1 MMCGWRS
8 ILKGCTLAYL
18 LSAAACA
25 IADEPA
31 MKSDWP
37 HVRGAKYDAISAER
51 GIVESWPEQGPP
63 LLWTFEL
70 GQGYSGFVTA
80 GERVFTQFQ
89 TRTGQFVICLDA
101 ATGYEI
107 WRQRVDWPWQ
117 PAGAYPGPYSTPTW
131 SDGRLYY
138 STPAGTAGCLDAA
151 SGREI
156 WSLDVLKKFD
166 GKGTE
171 FGYAATPLVEYGR
184 VILPVGGKGAS
195 VVALDA
201 KDGSVVWQA
210 GDDQASYCPIYPV
223 TLDGRRLAIGHLRNS
238 LVAHDMASGELLWR
252 KSLSQGYDE
261 HSAWPLYAEPN
272 LLMTAP
278 FRAGARLY
286 RLGFSEAGL
295 DVKAAWGTPELSN
308 DVCSSVLVDGFVYG
322 FDLKQPQTSA
332 HRPSRGRFKCL
343 DFATGKVRWETD
355 QVGQATIVVA
365 DGKLILLNDSGTV
378 IVARVN
384 SESYEEFCRAQVLE
398 GGLCWTPPALS
409 NERLFVRNQAK
420 AVCLFLGSPDRL
432 EPNQVQTLA
441 TAPAKRFEWAS
452 LLTLEPEFPH
462 DAPTSKEAAIWF
474 RWCVAIFGASA
485 VLAAVVAAIA
495 RVSHARRPLMW
506 FYGSFVAAAFLL
518 GLGGTTIFSA
528 LADKFVLTWPVCLYV
543 AFRLAVGASVWA
555 EVQPNKRRSRMVS
568 RLVMLA
574 FLAICFG
581 YYRLC
586 MAVGY
591 VMAWGFLAGF
601 LPAAPAAIVAARSRR
616 VWIKVIADVVGFAIY
631 FWFSAM
637 MPAWKDAWLS
647 T

>member
-1 MMCGWRS
+1 MWCERQS
-8 ILKGCTLAYL
+8 ILTGFALAFL
-18 LSAAACA
+18 LSAAPCA
-25 IADEPA
+25 MADEPA
-31 MKSDWP
+31 GRNDWP
-37 HVRGAKYDAISAER
+37 HVRGANYDAISAET

-63 LLWTFEL
+63 LLWSFEL
-70 GQGYSGFVTA
+70 GQGYSGFVAA

-101 ATGYEI
+101 ATGNEI
-107 WRQRVDWPWQ
+107 WRRRVDWPWQ
-117 PAGAYPGPYSTPTW
+117 PAGAYPGPYATPTW
-131 SDGRLYY
+131 SENRIYY
-138 STPAGTAGCLDAA
+138 STPAGTVGCLDAA

-171 FGYAATPLVEYGR
+171 FGYAATPLVENGR
-184 VILPVGGKGAS
+184 MFLPVGGKGAS

-201 KDGSVVWQA
+201 KDGSVVWTA
-210 GDDQASYCPIYPV
+210 GNDPASYCPIFPV
-223 TLDGRRLAIGHLRNS
+223 TLGGRRLAIGHLRNS

-261 HSAWPLYAEPN
+261 HSAWPLYAEPD
-272 LLMTAP
+272 LLMIAP

-286 RLGFSEAGL
+286 RLEFVEARL
-295 DVKAAWGTPELSN
+295 DAKPAWGTPELSN
-308 DVCSSVLVDGFVYG
+308 DVCSSVLVNGFVYG

-384 SESYEEFCRAQVLE
+384 SESYEELCRAHVLDD
-398 GGLCWTPPALS
+398 GLCWTPPALS
-409 NERLFVRNQAK
+409 NGRLFVRNQAR
-420 AVCLFLGSPDRL
+420 AVCLFLGPPDRL
-432 EPNQVQTLA
+432 ERNRVQTLA
-441 TAPAKRFEWAS
+441 GVPTKKFEWAS

-462 DAPTSKEAAIWF
+462 DAPTAKETTVWF
-474 RWCVAIFGASA
+474 RWSVAIFGASA
-485 VLAAVVAAIA
+485 LFAAVVAGIA
-495 RVSHARRPLMW
+495 RQLRAQRPMLW
-506 FYGSFVAAAFLL
+506 FYVSFTATACLL
-518 GLGGTTIFSA
+518 GLGGTTLFSA
-528 LADKFVLTWPVCLYV
+528 VADKFVLTWPVCLYI
-543 AFRLAVGASVWA
+543 AFRLAIAASVWA
-555 EVQPNKRRSRMVS
+555 EAQPNKGRSRMLS

-601 LPAAPAAIVAARSRR
+601 LPAAPAAIVAARSRKA
-616 VWIKVIADVVGFAIY
+616 WLILLADALGFTIY
-631 FWFSAM
+631 FWISAM
-637 MPAWKDAWLS
+637 TPTWKDFWS
-647 T
+647 S